1 MRQAFLF
8 PLIHSKVRLRSQRWG
23 FRLYSYMRELKKGA
37 NRYATKSAIDVPFSA
52 YPYRAVSQLLC
63 GACFF
68 TASLLRVQEHC
79 VLVQQHT
86 KKKEAVRVLNMV
98 HDSIVAVC
106 LHACYHVRIG
116 CIPDV
121 SVSVLRT
128 QHSPNSVNTWFQKAA
143 LATLNHEC
151 QFGAH
156 HKIRT
161 GSNFFCQMRTI

>member
-23 FRLYSYMRELKKGA
+23 FWLYRYMWELKKGA
-37 NRYATKSAIDVPFSA
+37 NRYATKSATDEPFSA
-52 YPYRAVSQLLC
+52 NPYRAVNQLLR
-63 GACFF
+63 GACTF

-86 KKKEAVRVLNMV
+86 QKKEAVSILNMV
-98 HDSIVAVC
+98 QDSIVAVC

-116 CIPDV
+116 CIPGV

-128 QHSPNSVNTWFQKAA
+128 RHSPNSVKTCFQKAA
-143 LATLNHEC
+143 LAT
-151 QFGAH
+151 
-156 HKIRT
+156 
-161 GSNFFCQMRTI
+161 